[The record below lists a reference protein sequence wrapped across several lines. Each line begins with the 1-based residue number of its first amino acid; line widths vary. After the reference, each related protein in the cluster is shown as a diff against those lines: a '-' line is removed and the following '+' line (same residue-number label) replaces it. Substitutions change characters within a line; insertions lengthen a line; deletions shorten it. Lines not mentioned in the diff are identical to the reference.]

1 MTFSENLTHTGLS
14 ESRIFWLFTLQ
25 SKAELTQLGI
35 LSTSLDTHDL
45 IQTKPQFEKWFQS
58 FLSTDFG
65 NLTLEALFFCL
76 SYVDLRKFGKIW
88 LYLRYPCCSSMNFD
102 PSPVDKYNSVNS
114 PNSGCN
120 LKLSIVERFSR
131 CLIKVKLPYC
141 SSRDFSSPVD
151 KNNSVNSSNRKG
163 WLSVYERLPRFRT
176 II

>member
-1 MTFSENLTHTGLS
+1 MISVFFEYGLWQPHS
-14 ESRIFWLFTLQ
+14 W
-25 SKAELTQLGI
+25 
-35 LSTSLDTHDL
+35 ST
-45 IQTKPQFEKWFQS
+45 
-58 FLSTDFG
+58 
-65 NLTLEALFFCL
+65 FFCL

-176 II
+176 IIWTRKKYVANAMPEKQRYLN

>member
-1 MTFSENLTHTGLS
+1 MLLS
-14 ESRIFWLFTLQ
+14 VCQ
-25 SKAELTQLGI
+25 
-35 LSTSLDTHDL
+35 
-45 IQTKPQFEKWFQS
+45 
-58 FLSTDFG
+58 
-65 NLTLEALFFCL
+65 
-76 SYVDLRKFGKIW
+76 

-114 PNSGCN
+114 SNSGCN

-176 II
+176 IIWTRKKYVANAMPEKQKYLNQRCGFWELVDYENISKPTKLLFVKWFQSCIQYLIGRWFFVCFEKCGIISLKWLLGRL

>member
-1 MTFSENLTHTGLS
+1 
-14 ESRIFWLFTLQ
+14 
-25 SKAELTQLGI
+25 
-35 LSTSLDTHDL
+35 
-45 IQTKPQFEKWFQS
+45 
-58 FLSTDFG
+58 
-65 NLTLEALFFCL
+65 
-76 SYVDLRKFGKIW
+76 
-88 LYLRYPCCSSMNFD
+88 MNFD

-114 PNSGCN
+114 SNSGCN

-131 CLIKVKLPYC
+131 LPCC